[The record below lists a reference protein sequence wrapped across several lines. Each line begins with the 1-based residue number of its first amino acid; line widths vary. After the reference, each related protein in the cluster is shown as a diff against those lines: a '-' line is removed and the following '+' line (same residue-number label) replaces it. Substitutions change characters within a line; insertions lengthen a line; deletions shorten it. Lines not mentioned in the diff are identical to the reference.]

1 MENMESRKERKELDA
16 YAGRTTHD
24 SVQQSDS
31 EVVTKTVTNC
41 GCALDG
47 PARVRSERET
57 ECGSKVPSY
66 TSDDENDVHEKR
78 QRELKELKVNSAYI
92 GTYSVWYQR

>member
-1 MENMESRKERKELDA
+1 MENMVSRKERRQMDA
-16 YAGRTTHD
+16 CAGRTTND

-31 EVVTKTVTNC
+31 EDVTKTVTNG

-78 QRELKELKVNSAYI
+78 QRE
-92 GTYSVWYQR
+92 